1 MIKIRPKC
9 PSLVNTMKGGANEQR
24 DDLRIFDFRGKNQ
37 IDSKTKLGGILNAK
51 FCNKRKM

>member
-51 FCNKRKM
+51 FCNI